1 MLERF
6 VMPNNM
12 NNVNKSGLYGIQSVY
27 FYEYGLPY
35 AHISKDS
42 ALKAISLNEVE
53 AEWYFL
59 MAKVLTN
66 WQRTCGNYFEC
77 SEQEIQASEM
87 AVNLANKNHHKLHLA
102 HIYHRMSRNMRNNGT
117 IQNQI
122 MDSGFQLVKL
132 VKETQF

>member
-12 NNVNKSGLYGIQSVY
+12 NNVNRSALYGIQSVY

-42 ALKAISLNEVE
+42 AFKAISLNEAE
-53 AEWYFL
+53 AEWHFV

-77 SEQEIQASEM
+77 SEQEIHASET
-87 AVNLANKNHHKLHLA
+87 AVHLAKKDHHKLHLA
-102 HIYHRMSRNMRNNGT
+102 HIYHRMSRNMKNSVT
-117 IQNQI
+117 IKNQI
-122 MDSGFQLVKL
+122 MELGLQLVKL
-132 VKETQF
+132 VKESQF